1 MKAPVFFSAINKRIE
16 TFTEAPTEAVSRGA
30 SSYVRWGERNTY
42 PNYLYEVFQG
52 CTTLNTVI
60 NGVVDYVCGDGVE
73 SAFKTLNRKK
83 ETPEDIIR
91 KIARSIAIYNGVALQ
106 VIRNYAGEVAEVYVL
121 DLRNVRTDA
130 DGEKIFYSEK
140 WNNSRVDVITYPK
153 YVADFKEATS
163 VLFDRDTDYTVYPAP
178 LYLASIKAC
187 EIERAIDDFHINSIN
202 NGFMGSYIINFNN
215 GDVTEEEQDEIEKN
229 INEKF
234 GGACNAGR
242 MMLTFNDSQDTAPTI
257 QKLEIDDFGDKYET
271 LAKHC
276 RQQIFTSFRANP
288 NIFGIPT
295 ENLGFSNEEYESAFK
310 LFNRTQ
316 IKPIQARIIR
326 ILERIYG
333 EGQFYIKP
341 FTMGES
347 ITNVQ

>member
-1 MKAPVFFSAINKRIE
+1 MKVPVFFSAINKRIE
-16 TFTEAPTEAVSRGA
+16 TFTEAPTESVSRSA
-30 SSYVRWGERNTY
+30 TSYVRWGDRNTY
-42 PNYLYEVFQG
+42 PEYLYELFQN
-52 CTTLNTVI
+52 CTTLNTII
-60 NGVVDYVCGDGVE
+60 NGMVDYIAGDGVE
-73 SAFKTLNRKK
+73 STFKELNRKG
-83 ETPEDIIR
+83 ETPEDIVR
-91 KIARSIAIYNGVALQ
+91 KVARSIAIYNGAALQ
-106 VIRNYAGEVAEVYVL
+106 VIRNAKGGVAEVYVL
-121 DLRNVRTDA
+121 DLRNVRA
-130 DGEKIFYSEK
+130 DEDIQKIYYSEK
-140 WNNSRVDVITYPK
+140 WNTSRVDVITYPK
-153 YVADFKEATS
+153 YVADFSEPTS
-163 VLFDRDTDYTVYPAP
+163 VLFDKDTDYTVYPSP
-178 LYLASIKAC
+178 LYIASVKAC

-288 NIFGIPT
+288 NLFGIPT

-310 LFNRTQ
+310 LFNRTM
-316 IKPIQARIIR
+316 IKPMQARIIR
-326 ILERIYG
+326 ILEKIYG
-333 EGQFYIKP
+333 EGTFSIKP
-341 FTMGES
+341 FSMGEAQ
-347 ITNVQ
+347 TNVQ

>member
-1 MKAPVFFSAINKRIE
+1 MKLPVFYSAINKRIE
-16 TFTEAPTEAVSRGA
+16 SFTEAPTEAVSRGA

-42 PNYLYEVFQG
+42 PNYLYSLYQG

-60 NGVVDYVCGDGVE
+60 NATVDYICGDGVE
-73 SAFKTLNRKK
+73 TALKTLNRKG

-106 VIRNYAGEVAEVYVL
+106 VIRNFAGEVSEVYVL
-121 DLRNVRTDA
+121 DLRNVRVDE
-130 DGEKIFYSEK
+130 DSQKIYYSEK

-153 YVADFKEATS
+153 FVPDFKEATS
-163 VLFDRDTDYTVYPAP
+163 VLFDIDTDYSVYPAP
-178 LYLASIKAC
+178 VYLASVKAC
-187 EIERAIDDFHINSIN
+187 EIERAIDDFHISSIN

-242 MMLTFNDSQDTAPTI
+242 MMLTFNDSQESAPTI

-288 NIFGIPT
+288 NLFGIPT
-295 ENLGFSNEEYESAFK
+295 ENLGFSNEEYDAAFK

-326 ILERIYG
+326 IMDKIYG
-333 EGQFYIKP
+333 EGTFTIKP
-341 FTMGES
+341 FSLGETQ
-347 ITNVQ
+347 TNVK